1 MRFHISLALCNQK
14 GNLYKYLLG
23 NCSISGATG
32 THDYPNLHSTPSI
45 MGIQSQPQTEET
57 SPEVSSP
64 SSTTANSQTQ
74 TNETSPEVSPPSPTT
89 RNTTKLRAQEIS
101 RLYSNENLPWNIYLL
116 LLVNRENAQQSYAA
130 LRDLGDKK
138 IPKWYLQQRNAYIQ
152 AIAVTVSTLFVP
164 PT

>member
-1 MRFHISLALCNQK
+1 
-14 GNLYKYLLG
+14 
-23 NCSISGATG
+23 
-32 THDYPNLHSTPSI
+32 
-45 MGIQSQPQTEET
+45 MGIHSQPQTEET

-101 RLYSNENLPWNIYLL
+101 RLYSYENLPWNIYLL